1 MGAKCER
8 YQPSWVRFGG
18 ERRFEG
24 FGKTWN
30 EGGIRL
36 FVVRG
41 LLGECVWREL

>member
-1 MGAKCER
+1 VAKCER

-30 EGGIRL
+30 EEGYS
-36 FVVRG
+36 FVC
-41 LLGECVWREL
+41 GERFTW

>member
-24 FGKTWN
+24 FGKTVPPSAN
-30 EGGIRL
+30 SDDGSS
-36 FVVRG
+36 FSVKSDT
-41 LLGECVWREL
+41 